1 MQGWILPRPDRT
13 IGHNFQ
19 SACGPFLIPT
29 CVTPCIGN
37 TASHV
42 YIFGYQSM
50 LAAGSLATT
59 IGAQAGGEVYL
70 PARLLGYR
78 RTWNAVRDFG
88 DNPRKRYVHTADWRV
103 AGRVAFANLSAAAGA
118 AVNGV
123 CHRVAVGQLAELDFR
138 EQGYRRM
145 QVDASLVFYPGHAP
159 EAGLA
164 CYTYIDPQPDPPCDA
179 PRDAQSAPV
188 SRAYYD
194 MGRRGAAAI
203 GRYTPGFAADYL
215 ASTEPPGEL
224 VDDLAFVFFGA
235 DGRHLWLLDET
246 DSSLVLLLR
255 FLQPQFAAGADGK
268 PELARPITP
277 ALAWLDLRQRRPT
290 TEVHPR
296 IPGEMAR
303 LLTGE
308 VDAKDDAEALAT
320 ASFWLC
326 RLAAT
331 QAATISPDILQSLA
345 TDPDPWVRRA
355 ARLRHGNAS

>member
-1 MQGWILPRPDRT
+1 MQGWIPPRRDRT
-13 IGHNFQ
+13 IAHNFQ
-19 SACGPFLIPT
+19 PASGPFLTPTRVIPSAD
-29 CVTPCIGN
+29 N
-37 TASHV
+37 SASHV
-42 YIFGYQSM
+42 YLFGYQSM

-59 IGAQAGGEVYL
+59 IGAQPGGEDYL
-70 PARLLGYR
+70 PARLHGYR
-78 RTWNAVRDFG
+78 RTWNAVRDFA

-123 CHRVAVGQLAELDFR
+123 CHRVAVGQMAELDFR
-138 EQGYRRM
+138 EQGYKRM
-145 QVDASLVFYPGHAP
+145 RVDASLAFYPGSVP
-159 EAGLA
+159 QAGLA
-164 CYTYIDPQPDPPCDA
+164 CYTYIDPQPD
-179 PRDAQSAPV
+179 AQPAPV

-203 GRYTPGFAADYL
+203 GRHTPGFAADYL

-224 VDDLAFVFFGA
+224 ADDLAFVFIGA

-255 FLQPQFAAGADGK
+255 FAQPQFAAGADRA

-277 ALAWLDLRQRRPT
+277 ALAWLDARQRRPAT
-290 TEVHPR
+290 GVHPR

-308 VDAKDDAEALAT
+308 EKTEALA
-320 ASFWLC
+320 AAPFWLC
-326 RLAAT
+326 RLTAT
-331 QAATISPDILQSLA
+331 QTASVSPAVLQSLA
-345 TDPDPWVRRA
+345 ADPDPWVRRA
-355 ARLRHGNAS
+355 ARLRQGNDS